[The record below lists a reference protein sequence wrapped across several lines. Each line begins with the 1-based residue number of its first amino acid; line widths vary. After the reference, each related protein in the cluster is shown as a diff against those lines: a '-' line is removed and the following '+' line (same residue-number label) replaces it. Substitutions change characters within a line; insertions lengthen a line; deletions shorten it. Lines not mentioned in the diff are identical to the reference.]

1 MTLVVD
7 ASVAAAWVLPDEDNA
22 AADAILHRVA
32 AEGGVVPDLIWH
44 ELRNILL
51 MAARRGRLAGSETVP
66 SLLRLRRLP
75 LETTDSAAGGDAPL
89 VAIALRRD
97 LTAYDATYL
106 LLAKERGLPLATADR
121 ALRRAAVAEDVE
133 LA

>member
-51 MAARRGRLAGSETVP
+51 MAARRGRLVGSEIVP

-75 LETTDSAAGGDAPL
+75 LETTDSAAGGDAAL
-89 VAIALRRD
+89 IAIALSRD
-97 LTAYDATYL
+97 LTAYDAAYL

>member
-7 ASVAAAWVLPDEDNA
+7 ASVVAAWVLPDEDSG

-32 AEGGVVPDLIWH
+32 AEGAVVPELLWH

-51 MAARRGRLAGSETVP
+51 VAARRNRIAPEEVVP
-66 SLLRLRRLP
+66 SLLRVRRLP
-75 LETTDSAAGGDAPL
+75 LEGADAAAQGDRPL
-89 VAIALRRD
+89 IALALRHR
-97 LTAYDATYL
+97 LTAYDAAYL
-106 LLAKERGLPLATADR
+106 LLARERGLPLATADR
-121 ALRRAAVAEDVE
+121 ALRHAAEAEGVA

>member
-7 ASVAAAWVLPDEDNA
+7 ASVAAAWVLPDEGGA

-32 AEGGVVPDLIWH
+32 AEGAVVPGLLWH

-51 MAARRGRLAGSETVP
+51 VAARRGRLPADEIAP

-75 LETTDSAAGGDAPL
+75 LETVDMAAGGDAAL
-89 VAIALRRD
+89 IALATGRG
-97 LTAYDATYL
+97 LTAYDAAYL
-106 LLAKERGLPLATADR
+106 LLARERGLPLATADR
-121 ALRRAAVAEDVE
+121 ALRRAAEAEGAA

>member
-1 MTLVVD
+1 MTIVVD
-7 ASVAAAWVLPDEDNA
+7 ASVAATWVLPDEDST

-32 AEGGVVPDLIWH
+32 AEGAAAPDLLWH

-51 MAARRGRLAGSETVP
+51 MAARRGRLPETEIAP

-75 LETTDSAAGGDAPL
+75 LETVDMAAGGDAPL
-89 VAIALRRD
+89 LALAARHA
-97 LTAYDATYL
+97 LTAYDAAYL
-106 LLAKERGLPLATADR
+106 LLACDRALSLATADR
-121 ALRRAAVAEDVE
+121 TLRRAAKAEGVD